1 MCGEPSVPGP
11 DDQPADPPAE
21 PPAEPRGDRVPGADA
36 RRPGDEA
43 IVVETYVSEAS
54 GRWMVEIVVIF
65 PDEAV
70 RRTVNHYRTK
80 RQADIAASWIKRAAQ
95 RDIEGP
101 AHG

>member
-11 DDQPADPPAE
+11 DDPPAE
-21 PPAEPRGDRVPGADA
+21 PPAEARGDRVPGADA

-43 IVVETYVSEAS
+43 IAVETYVSEAS